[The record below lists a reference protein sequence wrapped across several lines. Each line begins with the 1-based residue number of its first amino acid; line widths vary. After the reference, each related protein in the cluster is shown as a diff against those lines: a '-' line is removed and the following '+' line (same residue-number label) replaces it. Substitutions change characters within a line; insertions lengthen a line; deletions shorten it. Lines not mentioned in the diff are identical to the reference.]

1 MMLQSSH
8 RFLAV
13 PALLAAALLAL
24 RSQEPVPVPVVP
36 ADAAPSTPVQ
46 APSAPPASEFPAEPA
61 APVKTPAPVAVPAA
75 SQRAAS
81 VAPAKSTSPSSE
93 ASKTPGQAAVG
104 ARVGSGTQEFSA
116 GLMFPVVSSSGN
128 LLGLAL
134 RGTVVD
140 DEEQEAGVGV
150 VLRHLD
156 ADHGVIYGLNVF
168 HDTRWTAQD
177 NSFGVLG
184 AGVELLTERV
194 DLRANLHHPLD
205 DPEALTETRRSDVTT
220 AGGQR
225 VTTTTLL
232 RSHEESLEGFDVEA
246 GLWIPGLPASIPTAV
261 YAGYYDLTSDFAGDY
276 SGVNLRLESHVTRRL
291 TLDAQWMDDDTL
303 TGTEFFVGARFTFPF
318 GGSPTA
324 DAGSR
329 GLAGRM
335 GDLVRRDFRPR
346 PIVGDAVPAG
356 SEITRE
362 NIRRATST
370 PAPVRIRLP
379 ASPNCYLDGDGNVIC
394 D

>member
-1 MMLQSSH
+1 
-8 RFLAV
+8 
-13 PALLAAALLAL
+13 
-24 RSQEPVPVPVVP
+24 
-36 ADAAPSTPVQ
+36 
-46 APSAPPASEFPAEPA
+46 
-61 APVKTPAPVAVPAA
+61 
-75 SQRAAS
+75 
-81 VAPAKSTSPSSE
+81 
-93 ASKTPGQAAVG
+93 
-104 ARVGSGTQEFSA
+104 
-116 GLMFPVVSSSGN
+116 MFPVVSASGN

-156 ADHGVIYGLNVF
+156 ADLGVIYGLNLF

-184 AGVELLTERV
+184 AGIEVLTERV
-194 DLRANLHHPLD
+194 DVRANLHHPLD
-205 DPEALTETRRSDVTT
+205 DAEALTETRRADVTT

-225 VTTTTLL
+225 VTTTTIL

-246 GLWIPGLPASIPTAV
+246 GLWIPGLPESIPTAV
-261 YAGYYDLTSDFAGDY
+261 YVGYYDLTSDYAGDY
-276 SGVNLRLESHVTRRL
+276 SGVNLRLESRVTPRI
-291 TLDAQWMDDDTL
+291 TLDAQWMDDDAL

-318 GGSPTA
+318 GGTPAA

-356 SEITRE
+356 TEVTRE
-362 NIRRATST
+362 NIRRAAST